1 MADPK
6 GRKRRAYEKKF
17 LDWYFTG
24 NQSKVWRAIL
34 SISHK
39 SGIFRLD
46 ERKFGWHMKLD
57 RKTIHN
63 IVEFLTESGWLICT
77 QPSRYVDGS
86 QTSREYKALTFEE
99 WTGAYAQEFDRQAT
113 AFADRENEGAKRAEL
128 EREAR
133 KLRKLSAAERKA
145 QKQSTSLSMLA
156 RSEAAQRLGIDPQTL
171 ENTTQKKVATNPG
184 GRTKIPDRADI
195 IPKPIGNCSPAGQEK
210 DPGGSEKMG
219 PYNLLSSSI
228 SFETS
233 ASKVLGSQVSGS
245 QNSNSEPE
253 TGNLKPEELTLIQQQ
268 VKSIDIEIKPSKES
282 AGKEREKA
290 FQSDVEI
297 DNLVNEVFYC
307 DKGESIGS
315 DPVETQDK
323 RWVIPD
329 RQSKSLNKPPDSASP
344 PFEDLTPAETHA
356 ASSTEATESES
367 CTWNEPQG
375 GFKYPPAPEGWL
387 EEGHIWPFR
396 KRDPVQR
403 TCQLCRERAKGQTDL
418 CDKHLKWKNSVF
430 KEQPKPI
437 VEASDDEYYENRAK
451 AFDQEVMSLT
461 TVEASVILARLFHKL
476 RTEQGDTSIPPD
488 WETQWAQEFETLCK
502 SENLSCCV
510 ALNIVEATQVRYSHI
525 VTTPAMF
532 NDRQVLEGCWEWAI
546 DEKPAFTYQAHRI
559 ALVQELADYS
569 APDSEDEYREMV
581 PDEGMSG
588 FS

>member
-145 QKQSTSLSMLA
+145 RKQSTSLSMLA
-156 RSEAAQRLGIDPQTL
+156 RSEAVQRLGIDPQTL
-171 ENTTQKKVATNPG
+171 ENTTQKKVATNPS
-184 GRTKIPDRADI
+184 GRTKIPDRAEI
-195 IPKPIGNCSPAGQEK
+195 IPQPGGNNSPAGQEK
-210 DPGGSEKMG
+210 VPGGSEKMG
-219 PYNLLSSSI
+219 PYNLLGSSI

-233 ASKVLGSQVSGS
+233 DSKVLGSQVSGS

-253 TGNLKPEELTLIQQQ
+253 TGNLKPEEHNSIENQ
-268 VKSIDIEIKPSKES
+268 VKNIDVEINSDKKST
-282 AGKEREKA
+282 GKDRDEE
-290 FQSDVEI
+290 FQSDGEM
-297 DNLVNEVFYC
+297 DNLVQEVSYS

-315 DPVETQDK
+315 NPVETQDSDGSSLTGK
-323 RWVIPD
+323 AKASRNPPIP
-329 RQSKSLNKPPDSASP
+329 PAP
-344 PFEDLTPAETHA
+344 PFEDLTPAETLV
-356 ASSTEATESES
+356 ASSTGATESED
-367 CTWNEPQG
+367 CNFIEPQG

-437 VEASDDEYYENRAK
+437 VEAFDHEYYENRAK
-451 AFDQEVMSLT
+451 ALNEEVMSLIT
-461 TVEASVILARLFHKL
+461 IEPSVILARLFHKL

-488 WETQWAQEFETLCK
+488 WETQWAEEFETMYK
-502 SENLSCCV
+502 SWGPSFCV
-510 ALNIVEATQVRYSHI
+510 ALNIVEATQARYSHV

-532 NDRQVLEGCWEWAI
+532 NDREVLEGCWEWAI

-569 APDSEDEYREMV
+569 APDAEDECCEMV
-581 PDEGMSG
+581 PAEGMSG